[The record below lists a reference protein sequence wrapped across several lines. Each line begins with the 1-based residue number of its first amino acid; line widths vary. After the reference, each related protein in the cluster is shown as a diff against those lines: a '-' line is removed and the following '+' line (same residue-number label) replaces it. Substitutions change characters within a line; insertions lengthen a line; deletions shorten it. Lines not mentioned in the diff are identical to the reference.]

1 MNKSHQGGQDKQE
14 SMLSHKRKKR
24 IFFHSNF
31 MFTFILPYGIKN
43 HMKTELIYHEKFI
56 YADGAVREM
65 VLWQLP
71 KKSSE
76 RPHGLK
82 YRLYYGL
89 ADGTCIVRYDN
100 ESGKGD
106 HKHTKS
112 KEEPYPFK
120 DVETLVADFLKEI
133 EKARSK

>member
-1 MNKSHQGGQDKQE
+1 
-14 SMLSHKRKKR
+14 
-24 IFFHSNF
+24 
-31 MFTFILPYGIKN
+31 
-43 HMKTELIYHEKFI
+43 MKASLIYHEKFM

-71 KKSSE
+71 KKTYD
-76 RPHGLK
+76 RPDGLK

-106 HKHTKS
+106 HKHIKDQ
-112 KEEPYPFK
+112 EEFYLFK
-120 DVETLVADFLKEI
+120 DVETLVADFLEDI
-133 EKARSK
+133 EKVRNPI

>member
-1 MNKSHQGGQDKQE
+1 MAAKLLYREK
-14 SMLSHKRKKR
+14 
-24 IFFHSNF
+24 
-31 MFTFILPYGIKN
+31 Y
-43 HMKTELIYHEKFI
+43 IYS
-56 YADGAVREM
+56 DGAIREM

-71 KKSSE
+71 QKAPD

-89 ADGTCIVRYDN
+89 GDGTCLVRFDN

-106 HKHTKS
+106 HKHVGSREKS
-112 KEEPYPFK
+112 YRFI
-120 DVETLVADFLKEI
+120 DVETLVAEFLAEI